1 MRLIDAENIPYT
13 MLYKENW
20 MGTTGKEA
28 RGAWKSDIDK
38 MPTVDAVPVVRCKD
52 CKWWE
57 QIDDG
62 QYGYCSP
69 RKYGF
74 YKGDWFCADGERRAE

>member
-1 MRLIDAENIPYT
+1 MRIIDADKLMRIYFDDDEGNKTFEFVPS
-13 MLYKENW
+13 EF
-20 MGTTGKEA
+20 
-28 RGAWKSDIDK
+28 IDSA
-38 MPTVDAVPVVRCKD
+38 PTVDAVPVVRCKD